1 MDTEA
6 EAAAASV
13 LAMGVTESKKV
24 ALAALELSGGHV
36 EFAVEM
42 ILEGHFSA
50 LEERRVASD
59 RVRIL
64 VKSPLGGRG
73 KIEASYRV
81 TLAVRPLPPPGADHV
96 PDVSRAD
103 CRHLHRRAC
112 HASIIF
118 C

>member
-1 MDTEA
+1 MDTET
-6 EAAAASV
+6 AAASV

-36 EFAVEM
+36 EFAVEI
-42 ILEGHFSA
+42 ILEGHTDFRA

-64 VKSPLGGRG
+64 VKSPLEGT
-73 KIEASYRV
+73 EASYRV

-112 HASIIF
+112 QASQAAQHG
-118 C
+118 